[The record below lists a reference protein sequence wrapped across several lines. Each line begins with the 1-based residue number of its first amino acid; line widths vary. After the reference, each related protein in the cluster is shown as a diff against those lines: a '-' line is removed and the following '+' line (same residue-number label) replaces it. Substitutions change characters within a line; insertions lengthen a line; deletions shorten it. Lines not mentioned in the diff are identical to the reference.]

1 MVSNYVI
8 VLFKNKKKYK
18 IIKEYNTYKNAL
30 SLYNQKVKECDNV
43 IFDVQTE
50 NGLDVKYE
58 IALLEK
64 SSSKVVAIF
73 KTDEMGRNIKLD
85 VDNPDYSILKIQEY
99 KIPEKIQNVKTK
111 EREDVNSIIK
121 KYINDSSLKL
131 VSKLNNKIIIQDDDK
146 FNLFSSKSEY
156 DAERFLINLESHMIS
171 NNRKNCLIVRDS
183 SIEQKK
189 YLYEVLSNVGFDK
202 KMLYRKTTTHLKDK

>member
-1 MVSNYVI
+1 
-8 VLFKNKKKYK
+8 
-18 IIKEYNTYKNAL
+18 
-30 SLYNQKVKECDNV
+30 
-43 IFDVQTE
+43 
-50 NGLDVKYE
+50 LDVKYE

-64 SSSKVVAIF
+64 SSSKVVTIF

-85 VDNPDYSILKIQEY
+85 VDNPDYTILKIQEY

-183 SIEQKK
+183 STEQKK

>member
-1 MVSNYVI
+1 MVGNYVI

-30 SLYNQKVKECDNV
+30 YLYNQKDKECDDFN
-43 IFDVQTE
+43 FDIQTE
-50 NGLDVKYE
+50 NGLDVEYE

-64 SSSKVVAIF
+64 FSSKSLTIF

-99 KIPEKIQNVKTK
+99 KMPEKIQNVKTK

-121 KYINDSSLKL
+121 KYL
-131 VSKLNNKIIIQDDDK
+131 
-146 FNLFSSKSEY
+146 
-156 DAERFLINLESHMIS
+156 
-171 NNRKNCLIVRDS
+171 
-183 SIEQKK
+183 
-189 YLYEVLSNVGFDK
+189 
-202 KMLYRKTTTHLKDK
+202 